1 MAIGAQSSYLQKL
14 SNIANFCH
22 TISYPEQKQNSA
34 HILKSVQQIHR
45 FLLICFK

>member
-1 MAIGAQSSYLQKL
+1 MTIGVLSSYLQKL
-14 SNIANFCH
+14 GNIANFCH

-34 HILKSVQQIHR
+34 HILKSVQQILH